1 MKNFSFTKIREKF
14 SNFLAQ
20 NIFLRRV
27 KSLIYHKILPF
38 FAKAFLVL
46 IVVII
51 VVMAAI
57 KVFRPVYLDK
67 IYQRSSFYF
76 FHYLNLDNQNFS
88 EVKITGNTRVTK
100 EEVEV
105 IVYKVAKDFWKNELQ
120 KSNDENYEPLIKK
133 LVLEIKKN
141 LPWVNKVVI
150 TRSMPN
156 LISIVITE
164 YEPFAIWQDGD
175 KKYVTDKEGN
185 IVLVNDIAEFKHLVI
200 LSGKGA
206 NTHAKSLFNIFAID
220 PTLSSRVYSAT
231 WLGGR
236 RWDIRFDNGLLI
248 KLPEDNI
255 SDAWHSLIK
264 IYTMPGSILGLKVID
279 LRVTG
284 KIYLEYGD
292 SVMKELKSL

>member
-1 MKNFSFTKIREKF
+1 MKNFSLQQIKRKI
-14 SNFLAQ
+14 SNHLAE

-27 KSLIYHKILPF
+27 RNFFKNKVFPICIKASLALIAL
-38 FAKAFLVL
+38 L
-46 IVVII
+46 IVVT
-51 VVMAAI
+51 VSLKMF
-57 KVFRPVYLDK
+57 KPDYLEK
-67 IYQRSSFYF
+67 IYQKSFLYF
-76 FHYLNLDNQNFS
+76 FHYLQLDNDSFS
-88 EVKITGNTRVTK
+88 EVKISGNNRAKT
-100 EEVEV
+100 EEIEDVV
-105 IVYKVAKDFWKNELQ
+105 HQVAKNFRKDVL
-120 KSNDENYEPLIKK
+120 KSDNQQAYEPLIKK
-133 LVLEIKKN
+133 MVVEIKKQ
-141 LPWVNKVVI
+141 LPWINKIVI

-156 LISIVITE
+156 TINIFVTE

-175 KKYVTDKEGN
+175 KKYVTDKDGN
-185 IVLVNDIAEFKHLVI
+185 IVLVNDIEEFKHLVI

-220 PTLSSRVYSAT
+220 PVLSNRVYSAT

-264 IYTMPGSILGLKVID
+264 IYEMPGSILGLQVID
-279 LRVTG
+279 LRVEG

-292 SVMKELKSL
+292 SVIKELKSL